1 MTKERANRMK
11 KILIKCAKIS
21 GAAALSAALLI
32 FPQKAAQSVSD
43 SISVCIGTIIPAM
56 FAFMAISTYIINEGL
71 HSVIFKPL
79 YFVLSRVIRLDK
91 DSFSIFCLSLIG
103 GYPVGIKLLREAV
116 ENAFISRK
124 NAENNACFC
133 YCISPSFAVTMIGLG
148 IFSSAEAGML
158 VYLSNAAAC
167 ILMAVLFGKRNN
179 APQITRSRSA
189 GGIIGAVRSSAAS
202 LFTVCTVIVAF
213 NVILCAITETLGVFG
228 ITLPTFILGS
238 AEISNLLRLPP
249 DVQLLPLI
257 SGICSFGGVCVLA
270 QCLALCSNVFSL
282 KRFLLMRTPT
292 AILSGII
299 CFIIMHFAEISA
311 PASSGSVYAF
321 TFDSN
326 GIVLI
331 ALMAMNIILFSKNEK
346 NLQKG

>member
-1 MTKERANRMK
+1 MK
-11 KILIKCAKIS
+11 KKLFKGAKIF
-21 GAAALSAALLI
+21 GVGVLSVVLLL
-32 FPQKAAQSVSD
+32 FPEKAAQSVSD
-43 SISVCIGTIIPAM
+43 SISVCVGTIIPAM

-79 YFVLSRVIRLDK
+79 YFISGRIIRLDE

-116 ENAFISRK
+116 ENAFISK
-124 NAENNACFC
+124 KSAENTACFC

-148 IFSSAEAGML
+148 IFSCAEAGML

-167 ILMAVLFGKRNN
+167 VLMAALFGKRNN
-179 APQITRSRSA
+179 TPQITRNRQTS
-189 GGIIGAVRSSAAS
+189 GIIGAVRSSAFS

-213 NVILCAITETLGVFG
+213 NVIISALTETLGVFG
-228 ITLPTFILGS
+228 ITLPTYILGS

-249 DVQLLPLI
+249 NTQLLPLI

-270 QCLALCSNVFSL
+270 QCTALCSDVFSL
-282 KRFLLMRTPT
+282 KRFLLMRIPT

-299 CFIIMHFAEISA
+299 CFILMRFVEISV
-311 PASSGSVYAF
+311 PASGGTGYAF
-321 TFDSN
+321 AFDSN
-326 GIVLI
+326 GIALI
-331 ALMAMNIILFSKNEK
+331 ALMAMNVILFSKNEK